1 MLLHFLLFL
10 PFIILKISQFET
22 IYKDATQHHL
32 FAVVYCVVKD
42 KTPSNNLN
50 KYVLTITFIH
60 VTGRY

>member
-1 MLLHFLLFL
+1 MVVMV
-10 PFIILKISQFET
+10 
-22 IYKDATQHHL
+22 
-32 FAVVYCVVKD
+32 VVYCVVKD